1 MAHPDEDKPYIRLKE
16 GLLQQHSITKYQRIE
31 WLHAVGVL
39 GSRLTQLL
47 AEMMELC
54 PDNEDASYF
63 LIFPVSPVP
72 PCLAEGTAR
81 GR

>member
-1 MAHPDEDKPYIRLKE
+1 MDEPYIRLKE
-16 GLLQQHSITKYQRIE
+16 GLLQQHSMTKYQRIE
-31 WLHAVGVL
+31 WLHTVGGL
-39 GSRLTQLL
+39 GSRRPTQLV

-63 LIFPVSPVP
+63 LVFPVSPVP